1 MLITYKRIGGNKC
14 PVIVPDNSKNKKI
27 AYYYV
32 TKQGKIFRYFKNGKV
47 EEQKLRKNNNGYLR
61 AQIFYKDYYI
71 HRLVAFCY
79 ISNPNNYSEINHIDG
94 DKTNNSVSNLEW
106 CTRSENNQHAF
117 KTGLRDP
124 EFMRKIAKSE
134 KHRVAMQK
142 ISATEVKNIRSLILN
157 GLSDRKI
164 SEITGVSRGSIWQI
178 RKGKTYV
185 H

>member
-1 MLITYKRIGGNKC
+1 
-14 PVIVPDNSKNKKI
+14 
-27 AYYYV
+27 
-32 TKQGKIFRYFKNGKV
+32 
-47 EEQKLRKNNNGYLR
+47 
-61 AQIFYKDYYI
+61 
-71 HRLVAFCY
+71 
-79 ISNPNNYSEINHIDG
+79 
-94 DKTNNSVSNLEW
+94 
-106 CTRSENNQHAF
+106 
-117 KTGLRDP
+117 
-124 EFMRKIAKSE
+124 MRKIAKSE